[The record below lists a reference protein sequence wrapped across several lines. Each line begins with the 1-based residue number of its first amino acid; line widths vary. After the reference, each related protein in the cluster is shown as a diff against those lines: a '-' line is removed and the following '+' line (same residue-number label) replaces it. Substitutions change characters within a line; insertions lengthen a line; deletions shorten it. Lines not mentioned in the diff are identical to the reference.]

1 MRGVGGAVFT
11 VWGFLVGGVAM
22 DEGRGGGNVRRKD
35 VAEEGILVCDE
46 GEGFCEF
53 RLGVG
58 VVVEGDGGRWGG
70 GCCCCLLGC
79 HGRGV
84 EFDGAEEGAHCVS
97 FGTREGYVVG
107 LMGVCVCVWEEMY
120 AVEDE
125 MGNGRRGDGVPFY
138 VIACTVE

>member
-79 HGRGV
+79 HG
-84 EFDGAEEGAHCVS
+84 
-97 FGTREGYVVG
+97 
-107 LMGVCVCVWEEMY
+107 
-120 AVEDE
+120 
-125 MGNGRRGDGVPFY
+125 
-138 VIACTVE
+138 